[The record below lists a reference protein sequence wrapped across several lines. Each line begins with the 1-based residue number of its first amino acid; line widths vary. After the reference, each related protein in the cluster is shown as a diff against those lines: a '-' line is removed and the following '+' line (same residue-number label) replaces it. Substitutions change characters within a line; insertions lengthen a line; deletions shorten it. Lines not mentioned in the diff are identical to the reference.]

1 MEINPGMNSLDLF
14 KLALLRLII
23 FTTDRGFK
31 LALLRLI
38 VVLSFIQAPIRNIN
52 PELKDAKQRGIH
64 HSISS
69 GKPQFCLG
77 SPAMVYDV

>member
-1 MEINPGMNSLDLF
+1 MEINLGMNSSYVF

-52 PELKDAKQRGIH
+52 PELKDAKQRGLH
-64 HSISS
+64 HNLYSS
-69 GKPQFCLG
+69 KPQFR
-77 SPAMVYDV
+77 